1 MFFSSFIENFWRL
14 GRLADASNLTRT
26 LPDASERT
34 QYQVPPPGCWN
45 YFYAMYGVIPGHGWC
60 PQRPQSRLL
69 DPCAPRRALAYPNP
83 VSRQMPPSFF
93 FAPCAVP
100 FPDAGGS
107 PGRGWY
113 PPQVCGAACSPRA
126 LPDAHRR
133 AQVPRSKTHRQFF
146 FFATYSALFPDAG
159 ALPASSEPSPQTPF
173 ACGAACSP
181 RALPDAHRR
190 AQIPPP
196 KTHRQFFFFC
206 DLIGTVPGR
215 GGHYPRLPSLPL
227 DPPHFQPRL
236 GVGGIS
242 KFAFPAISA
251 QSPQPGIHSDVYP
264 PPSATTSAR
273 WASTAPPYLFL
284 HPPRRFSLSFFLQ
297 PHLVLDSLALS
308 RISLAPCQKF
318 SLSSLSSCTTSLLP
332 PTFLDLSTTSWTQS
346 QSFPLPSALLQPC
359 SLPQQPS
366 TTPGR
371 DEPVCSQSGGRGRRL
386 TRFSHQSN
394 KAKFLTYR
402 ATRPYAKEGPGWCYN
417 IACAADVDIA
427 QHAAGTLTDGAFLA
441 RMKWKVGHT
450 NDWRRRQREY
460 RGCDVGK
467 THIWICGW
475 EVSRRYYCERLAQ
488 LEELCDGGERATID
502 CVCGVSH
509 REYFSFATVGGFTE
523 FSALMTRHF
532 VLKVTT
538 PSFEKQ
544 REDKASVPCW
554 PDPRAVPT
562 KAIHW
567 PDEDDVRVGFRA
579 DKSDVRVY
587 FSADKGNVRAGSY
600 ADKGDV
606 PLGLFT
612 DKDDVLTKLHA
623 NKDSTHKARRGPSW
637 GCHAGHG
644 MGARRGTA

>member
-1 MFFSSFIENFWRL
+1 MFFSGFVVVFWGL
-14 GRLADASNLTRT
+14 GRLAGASGLTRA

-34 QYQVPPPGCWN
+34 QVSAYPSPTLRTPTFFAPCTVLFLGAGGAPHTCRAVYSTRGLPG
-45 YFYAMYGVIPGHGWC
+45 AH
-60 PQRPQSRLL
+60 R
-69 DPCAPRRALAYPNP
+69 RRASAYPNP
-83 VSRQMPPSFF
+83 VYRKRCRDI
-93 FAPCAVP
+93 FAP
-100 FPDAGGS
+100 FPDAAGPAPENTPLRIFRGPS
-107 PGRGWY
+107 GAVPGRGGTTRAFGALCSN
-113 PPQVCGAACSPRA
+113 PFACGAFCSPRA

-133 AQVPRSKTHRQFF
+133 AQVP
-146 FFATYSALFPDAG
+146 
-159 ALPASSEPSPQTPF
+159 
-173 ACGAACSP
+173 
-181 RALPDAHRR
+181 
-190 AQIPPP
+190 PP
-196 KTHRQFFFFC
+196 KTHRQKKKCDLIGAVPGRGGTTRIFGALSSNPLRLRSRLLAPSAPRRQTRIGVPKSHPQKHTAKKKKCDLIGTVPRRGGTTRVFGALSSNPRSPAEPPACPEHSQTRIGVPKSHPQKLTANFFFC
-206 DLIGTVPGR
+206 DLIGAVPGR
-215 GGHYPRLPSLPL
+215 GGHYPRLRSLPL
-227 DPPHFQPRL
+227 DPPRFQPRL
-236 GVGGIS
+236 GIGGIS
-242 KFAFPAISA
+242 KFALPAISA

-273 WASTAPPYLFL
+273 
-284 HPPRRFSLSFFLQ
+284 
-297 PHLVLDSLALS
+297 
-308 RISLAPCQKF
+308 
-318 SLSSLSSCTTSLLP
+318 
-332 PTFLDLSTTSWTQS
+332 
-346 QSFPLPSALLQPC
+346 
-359 SLPQQPS
+359 LPQQPS
-366 TTPGR
+366 TTPGH

-394 KAKFLTYR
+394 KAEFLTHR

-417 IACAADVDIA
+417 VACAADVNIA
-427 QHAAGTLTDGAFLA
+427 QHAAGILTDDAFLA

-450 NDWRRRQREY
+450 NDWQRRQQEY
-460 RGCDVGK
+460 RVCDVGK

-475 EVSRRYYCERLAQ
+475 EVSRQYYCERLAQ
-488 LEELCDGGERATID
+488 LEELCDSGERATIN

-509 REYFSFATVGGFTE
+509 REYFSFTTVGGFTE

-579 DKSDVRVY
+579 NKGDVRVY
-587 FSADKGNVRAGSY
+587 FSADKGDVRAGSY

-606 PLGLFT
+606 QLGLFT

-623 NKDSTHKARRGPSW
+623 DKDSMHKARRGPSW

-644 MGARRGTA
+644 MGAQRAAA